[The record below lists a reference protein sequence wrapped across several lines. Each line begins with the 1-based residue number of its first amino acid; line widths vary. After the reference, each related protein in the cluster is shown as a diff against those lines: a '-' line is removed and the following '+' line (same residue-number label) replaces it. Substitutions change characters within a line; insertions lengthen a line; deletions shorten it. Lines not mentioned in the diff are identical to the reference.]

1 MCNGDSGGGMVFPM
15 KQSDGTETWMLR
27 GIVAHGRKRDSY
39 SNVCDTK
46 AYIVFTDV
54 VQFLDWINDILI

>member
-1 MCNGDSGGGMVFPM
+1 MCNGDGGSGMVFRT
-15 KQSDGTETWMLR
+15 KQSDGTEIWMLR
-27 GIVAHGRKRDSY
+27 GIVSHGKRRDSY

-46 AYIVFTDV
+46 GYIVFTDV